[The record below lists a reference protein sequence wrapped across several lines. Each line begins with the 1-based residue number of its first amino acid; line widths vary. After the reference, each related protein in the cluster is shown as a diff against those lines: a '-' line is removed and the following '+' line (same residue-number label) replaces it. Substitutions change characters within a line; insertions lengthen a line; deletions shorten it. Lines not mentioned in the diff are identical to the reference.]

1 MRVTHRCERAREAIG
16 GEIRAIAHERD
27 NFQTVTHARKSG
39 LARGG
44 AIRILCF
51 WMGVAPLACG
61 APRDGGSARSADSAA
76 QTVDASPVDSALDTL
91 IAGSMD
97 DSAMTAR
104 RTATQNARL
113 SPLADSLARFLV
125 FVPVTQRWFAAA
137 SRGQR
142 MLIDLGR
149 VDTVVGDNHVRQAA
163 FREAVAQLAPVGR
176 GDRLRLRGPWG
187 SDDVTVSGFDSW
199 SGRIVATIEVPERVD
214 SLARAHDW
222 LPAVAVRSDST
233 RGPSNT
239 VCERV
244 IPAALGERLTA
255 VKDSVIKALRAAKDL
270 PRVNRLAKSLKE
282 TSSRMGG
289 CFENATA
296 IMLVTLYAGDYE
308 WVRERAFAI
317 DSLGA
322 VRPLSVRDLRF
333 KSHEAL
339 GAFDADEDGDDDLAA
354 RGRATRAG
362 ALVVLRLVDA
372 PAPASTGAAAGA
384 PLPNVSAARLE
395 RAAAGFAWER

>member
-1 MRVTHRCERAREAIG
+1 M
-16 GEIRAIAHERD
+16 
-27 NFQTVTHARKSG
+27 
-39 LARGG
+39 
-44 AIRILCF
+44 
-51 WMGVAPLACG
+51 
-61 APRDGGSARSADSAA
+61 
-76 QTVDASPVDSALDTL
+76 
-91 IAGSMD
+91 AGSMD
-97 DSAMTAR
+97 DSAMAAR
-104 RTATQNARL
+104 RASTQNARL

-149 VDTVVGDNHVRQAA
+149 VDTVVGDSPVRQAA
-163 FREAVAQLAPVGR
+163 FREAVAQLAPIGR
-176 GDRLRLRGPWG
+176 GDRLRLRGSWG

-199 SGRIVATIEVPERVD
+199 SGRIVATIEVPARVD

-233 RGPSNT
+233 RGPANT
-239 VCERV
+239 VCERA

-255 VKDSVIKALRAAKDL
+255 VKDSVIKVLRAAKDL
-270 PRVNRLAKSLKE
+270 PRVNRLAKSLKD

-289 CFENATA
+289 CFENAAA

-372 PAPASTGAAAGA
+372 PAPASPGTAAGA
-384 PLPNVSAARLE
+384 APPNVSAARLE

>member
-1 MRVTHRCERAREAIG
+1 MRSSALRNLCIWA
-16 GEIRAIAHERD
+16 
-27 NFQTVTHARKSG
+27 G
-39 LARGG
+39 LALLG
-44 AIRILCF
+44 C
-51 WMGVAPLACG
+51 
-61 APRDGGSARSADSAA
+61 APRDGAPARPGDSAGQA
-76 QTVDASPVDSALDTL
+76 VDASPVDSALDTL

-97 DSAMTAR
+97 DSAMVAR
-104 RTATQNARL
+104 RTSTQNARL

-149 VDTVVGDNHVRQAA
+149 VDTVVGDSPVRQAA
-163 FREAVAQLAPVGR
+163 FREAVGQLAPIGR
-176 GDRLRLRGPWG
+176 GDHLRLRGPWG

-233 RGPSNT
+233 RGPANT
-239 VCERV
+239 VCDRV
-244 IPAALGERLTA
+244 IPAVLGDRLTA
-255 VKDSVIKALRAAKDL
+255 VKDSVIKVLRAAKDL
-270 PRVNRLAKSLKE
+270 PRVSRLAKSLKDNS
-282 TSSRMGG
+282 TRMGG
-289 CFENATA
+289 CFENAAA

-372 PAPASTGAAAGA
+372 PAPTSPGAAAGA
-384 PLPNVSAARLE
+384 APPNVPAARLE